1 MKLNLVIDAS
11 GIFYRSLFTVGNYG
25 TKKGQ
30 RLLESDDSKGVFMRK
45 LATDFAALVKSVESV
60 NRVIVCLDSQ
70 SWRKKIQIDGGGYKI
85 SRKKD
90 ESTIDWNSFYE
101 ITNEFVE
108 IIQNKGYIIS
118 KVKEAEADDL
128 LFLWSRRLNNMGE
141 SVVLVTGDRDLHQ
154 CIQQHKNGTFTVVL
168 DPVSQRRRIILTQET
183 FDARNTS
190 AEEYDI
196 FNPDSWNSG
205 VGDILEML
213 LSKNDNIIINP
224 EDIATKKVILGDAG
238 DSVPGLISWID
249 KKDVTKTRSMTENK
263 LQKVLSTLSHVSW
276 KNLQNGE
283 MTELF
288 TESVNR
294 VMKMTLRKEDVQA
307 KIDRN
312 VQLVVLTTEIIPA
325 DIQKNFEILSADI
338 TNSPVNMPRELI
350 LEGTKWWN
358 EKKTFV
364 PTAYE
369 IKIDGAEEEFE
380 NLGKPVTSGI
390 KIKRGIEGKNTTSLF

>member
-30 RLLESDDSKGVFMRK
+30 RLLESEDSKGVFMRK
-45 LATDFAALVKSVESV
+45 LATDFAALVKSVENV

-101 ITNEFVE
+101 ITNEFIE
-108 IIQNKGYIIS
+108 IIQSKGYIMS

-128 LFLWSRRLNNMGE
+128 LFLWSRRLNDMGE

-154 CIQQHKNGTFTVVL
+154 CIQQHENGTFTVVL

-183 FDARNTS
+183 FDTRNTS

-205 VGDILEML
+205 VGDILELL
-213 LSKNDNIIINP
+213 LSKNDNVIIRA
-224 EDIATKKVILGDAG
+224 EDVATKKVILGDAG
-238 DSVPGLISWID
+238 DSVPGLITWID

-263 LQKVLSTLSHVSW
+263 LQKVLATLSPVTW
-276 KNLQNGE
+276 KNLQDGT
-283 MTELF
+283 MTEFF
-288 TESVNR
+288 TDSVNA
-294 VMKMTLRKEDVQA
+294 VMKMSLKKEEVQS

-312 VQLVVLTTEIIPA
+312 ILLVVLSTEIIPSE
-325 DIQKNFEILSADI
+325 IQKGFDILSADI

-350 LEGTKWWN
+350 LEGTRWWN
-358 EKKTFV
+358 DKKSFV
-364 PTAYE
+364 PVSYDIKME
-369 IKIDGAEEEFE
+369 IDDEYSGE
-380 NLGKPVTSGI
+380 LGKPVTSGI
-390 KIKRGIEGKNTTSLF
+390 KINRGTGTNSTSLF